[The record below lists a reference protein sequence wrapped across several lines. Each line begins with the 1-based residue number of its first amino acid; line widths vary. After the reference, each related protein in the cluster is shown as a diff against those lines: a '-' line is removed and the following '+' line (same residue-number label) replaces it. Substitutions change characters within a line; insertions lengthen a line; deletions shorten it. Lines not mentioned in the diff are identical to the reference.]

1 MTQEELSDVPI
12 TPLGIGIEGQP
23 AKYRIAKTVN
33 DLAGTLLGDW
43 KHPKDDLWRA
53 AVSAC
58 IRAFEAQTNG
68 DAARAAF
75 ILAADDAEL
84 PLIVHPHN
92 LMATGEARD
101 QKRKMPAWKRRDMR
115 ARH

>member
-23 AKYRIAKTVN
+23 GKYRIAKTVN

-43 KHPKDDLWRA
+43 HHPKDDIWRA

-84 PLIVHPHN
+84 PLIVNSDN
-92 LMATGEARD
+92 LWPRGAPRD
-101 QKRKMPAWKRRDMR
+101 QPKRLPQWK
-115 ARH
+115 ARSAHH